1 VIHKNAAAGTPRCTL
16 SASGGVAYNEG
27 PRQDVERR
35 GFMKRV
41 AIAGALLA
49 VLAGGSIAYQT
60 LIAGAARS
68 ETAAPAH
75 PAVPVVVAVAKRE
88 PTPVRLDA
96 VGTVQTIASVAVKSR
111 LDGQI
116 AELRVQDGQ
125 YVKAGDPVL
134 LLDSRAAEAQV
145 RQMEA
150 QQARDRAQLANAKRD
165 VARFTPLVA
174 KDFVSHQQYD
184 TAATTAQA
192 LEASVKADEAA
203 LENARVL
210 LTYYSITA
218 PMDGRIGTIALKA
231 GSNVKANDVPILT
244 INQTKPIWV
253 AFSLAESDFPAVR
266 RAMEAGAV
274 EVDVAAPGDSEAP
287 ERGRVAFFENA
298 IDTTTGTISLK
309 ATFDNPQERLWPG
322 EFVNVSVMLSVEQ
335 EALVVPQAAVQVGQS
350 NTYVFVVTPDNTAEM
365 RPVQVSRTVA
375 GKSVIAKGLEAGEQ
389 VVTDGQLRLT
399 NGSRVEIRP
408 ADRRSKPGKPS

>member
-1 VIHKNAAAGTPRCTL
+1 MLKDG
-16 SASGGVAYNEG
+16 
-27 PRQDVERR
+27 D
-35 GFMKRV
+35 FMKRV

-49 VLAGGSIAYQT
+49 VLAGGGIAYQA
-60 LIAGAARS
+60 LITGSARS
-68 ETAAPAH
+68 ETAAP
-75 PAVPVVVAVAKRE
+75 PRGGPTVPVVIAVAKRE

-116 AELRVQDGQ
+116 AEVKVQDGQ

-150 QQARDRAQLANAKRD
+150 QQARDRAQLTNAKRD
-165 VARFTPLVA
+165 VERFAPLVA

-184 TAATTAQA
+184 TAATTARA

-210 LTYYSITA
+210 LTYYTITA

-266 RAMEAGAV
+266 RAMEGGAV

-287 ERGRVAFFENA
+287 ERGRVSFFENA
-298 IDTTTGTISLK
+298 IDTATGTIGLK

-322 EFVNVSVMLSVEQ
+322 EFVNVAVMLSVEQ

-350 NTYVFVVTPDNTAEM
+350 STYVFVIKPDNTAEM
-365 RPVQVSRTVA
+365 RPVQVSRSVA
-375 GKSVIAKGLEAGEQ
+375 GKSVIAKGLDAGEQ

-408 ADRRSKPGKPS
+408 TDRQSKPGKPS

>member
-1 VIHKNAAAGTPRCTL
+1 MLKDG
-16 SASGGVAYNEG
+16 
-27 PRQDVERR
+27 D
-35 GFMKRV
+35 FMKRV

-49 VLAGGSIAYQT
+49 VLAGGGIAYRA
-60 LIAGAARS
+60 LITGSARS
-68 ETAAPAH
+68 ETAAP
-75 PAVPVVVAVAKRE
+75 PRGGPTVPVVIAVAKRE

-116 AELRVQDGQ
+116 AEVKVQDGQ

-150 QQARDRAQLANAKRD
+150 QQARDRAQLTNAKRD
-165 VARFTPLVA
+165 VERFAPLVA

-184 TAATTAQA
+184 TAATTARA

-210 LTYYSITA
+210 LTYYTITA

-266 RAMEAGAV
+266 RAMEGGAV

-287 ERGRVAFFENA
+287 ERGRVSFFENA
-298 IDTTTGTISLK
+298 IDTATGTIGLK

-322 EFVNVSVMLSVEQ
+322 EFVNVAVMLSVEQ

-350 NTYVFVVTPDNTAEM
+350 STYVFVIKPDNTAEM
-365 RPVQVSRTVA
+365 RPVQVSRSVA
-375 GKSVIAKGLEAGEQ
+375 GKSVIAKGLDAGEQ

-408 ADRRSKPGKPS
+408 TDRQSKPGKPS

>member
-1 VIHKNAAAGTPRCTL
+1 MK
-16 SASGGVAYNEG
+16 GV
-27 PRQDVERR
+27 V
-35 GFMKRV
+35 
-41 AIAGALLA
+41 IAGALLA
-49 VLAGGSIAYQT
+49 VLAGGGIAYQT
-60 LIAGAARS
+60 VISEPARWQ
-68 ETAAPAH
+68 TAAPRGG
-75 PAVPVVVAVAKRE
+75 PTVPVVIAVAKGE
-88 PTPVRLDA
+88 PTPVRVDA

-111 LDGQI
+111 IDGQI
-116 AELRVQDGQ
+116 AEVTVQDGQ

-134 LLDSRAAEAQV
+134 LLDRRAAEAQV

-165 VARFTPLVA
+165 VERFAPLVA

-184 TAATTAQA
+184 TAATTARA

-210 LTYYSITA
+210 LTYYTITA
-218 PMDGRIGTIALKA
+218 PMDGRIGTIALKT

-298 IDTTTGTISLK
+298 IDSATGTIGLK
-309 ATFDNPQERLWPG
+309 ASFDNPQERLWPG

-350 NTYVFVVTPDNTAEM
+350 STYVFVVKPDNTAEM
-365 RPVQVSRTVA
+365 RPVQVTRTVA
-375 GKSVIAKGLEAGEQ
+375 GKSVIAKGLEPGEQ

-408 ADRRSKPGKPS
+408 ADRQAMPGSPS

>member
-1 VIHKNAAAGTPRCTL
+1 MLKDG
-16 SASGGVAYNEG
+16 
-27 PRQDVERR
+27 D
-35 GFMKRV
+35 FMKRV

-49 VLAGGSIAYQT
+49 VLAGGGIAYQT
-60 LIAGAARS
+60 LIAGSARS
-68 ETAAPAH
+68 ETAAPPRGG
-75 PAVPVVVAVAKRE
+75 PAVPVVAAVAKRE
-88 PTPVRLDA
+88 PAPVRLDA

-165 VARFTPLVA
+165 VERFAPLVA

-184 TAATTAQA
+184 TAATTARA

-210 LTYYSITA
+210 LTYYTITA
-218 PMDGRIGTIALKA
+218 PMDGRIGTIALKT
-231 GSNVKANDVPILT
+231 GSNVKANDVAILT

-274 EVDVAAPGDSEAP
+274 EVDVAAPGDSEVP
-287 ERGRVAFFENA
+287 ERGHVSFFENA
-298 IDTTTGTISLK
+298 IDTATGTIGLK

-335 EALVVPQAAVQVGQS
+335 EALVVPQAAVQVGQNS
-350 NTYVFVVTPDNTAEM
+350 AYVFVVKPDNSAEM

-408 ADRRSKPGKPS
+408 ADRPSKPGNPS

>member
-1 VIHKNAAAGTPRCTL
+1 MLNDG
-16 SASGGVAYNEG
+16 
-27 PRQDVERR
+27 D
-35 GFMKRV
+35 FMKRV
-41 AIAGALLA
+41 VIAGALLA
-49 VLAGGSIAYQT
+49 IIAGGGVTYQT
-60 LIAGAARS
+60 LSAGSARS
-68 ETAAPAH
+68 ETAGP
-75 PAVPVVVAVAKRE
+75 PRGGPLVPVVVAVAKRE

-150 QQARDRAQLANAKRD
+150 QQARDRAQLTNAKRD
-165 VARFTPLVA
+165 VERFAPLVA

-184 TAATTAQA
+184 TAATAARA

-203 LENARVL
+203 LENARVQ
-210 LTYYSITA
+210 LTYYTITA
-218 PMDGRIGTIALKA
+218 PMDGRIGTIALKT
-231 GSNVKANDVPILT
+231 GSNVKANDVAILT

-274 EVDVAAPGDSEAP
+274 EVDVAAPGDSEVP
-287 ERGRVAFFENA
+287 ERGRVSFFENA
-298 IDTTTGTISLK
+298 IDTATGTIGLK

-322 EFVNVSVMLSVEQ
+322 EFVNVSVRLSVEQ
-335 EALVVPQAAVQVGQS
+335 DALVVPQAAVQVGQS
-350 NTYVFVVTPDNTAEM
+350 NTYVFVVKPDNTAEM

-375 GKSVIAKGLEAGEQ
+375 GKSVIAKGLDAGEQ

-408 ADRRSKPGKPS
+408 ADRPSKPGKPS

>member
-1 VIHKNAAAGTPRCTL
+1 
-16 SASGGVAYNEG
+16 
-27 PRQDVERR
+27 
-35 GFMKRV
+35 MKRV
-41 AIAGALLA
+41 VIAGALLA
-49 VLAGGSIAYQT
+49 VLAGGGIAYQT
-60 LIAGAARS
+60 LIAEPARS
-68 ETAAPAH
+68 QTAAPRGG
-75 PAVPVVVAVAKRE
+75 PTVPVVVAVAKRE
-88 PTPVRLDA
+88 PTPVRVDA

-111 LDGQI
+111 IDGQI
-116 AELRVQDGQ
+116 AEVTVQDGQ

-134 LLDSRAAEAQV
+134 LLDRRAAEAQV

-165 VARFTPLVA
+165 VERFAPLVA

-184 TAATTAQA
+184 AAATTARA

-210 LTYYSITA
+210 LTYYTITA
-218 PMDGRIGTIALKA
+218 PMDGRIGTIALKT

-298 IDTTTGTISLK
+298 IDSATGTIGLK
-309 ATFDNPQERLWPG
+309 ASFDNPQERLWPG
-322 EFVNVSVMLSVEQ
+322 EVVNVSVMLSVEQ

-350 NTYVFVVTPDNTAEM
+350 STYVFVVKPDNTAEM
-365 RPVQVSRTVA
+365 RPVQVTRTVA
-375 GKSVIAKGLEAGEQ
+375 GKSVIAKGLDAGEQ

-408 ADRRSKPGKPS
+408 ADRQAMPGSPS